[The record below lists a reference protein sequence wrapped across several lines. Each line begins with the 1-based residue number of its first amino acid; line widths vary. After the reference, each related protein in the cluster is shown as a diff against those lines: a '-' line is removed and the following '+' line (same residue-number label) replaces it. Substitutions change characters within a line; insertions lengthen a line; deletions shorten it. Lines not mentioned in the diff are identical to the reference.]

1 MNKEYMLRLI
11 KERIAQLEKKY
22 REYCNIDSGPS
33 RTYSGSACMRSRVKK
48 DISTLKLLE
57 CILFY
62 CPDSM
67 SVNNPDAE
75 EAFDRLVE
83 PRRLK

>member
-22 REYCNIDSGPS
+22 REYCNTDTGPS
-33 RTYSGSACMRSRVKK
+33 KSYMGSACLRSRVKK
-48 DISTLKLLE
+48 DINTLKLLE
-57 CILFY
+57 CILFF

-67 SVNNPDAE
+67 TIDNADAE
-75 EAFDRLVE
+75 AAFDRLVE